1 MASPSPTSKT
11 SLDVSSE
18 DIRWTLSR
26 VLESKYFVH
35 APKKQKFIQLICD
48 YYLQGR
54 ATELNEYLIGCEV
67 FEKGAGYNPSVD
79 PVVRVGAHDV
89 RKKLE
94 LYYQNEGAA
103 DAVRLTVPVGTYV
116 PIFIKRTESVQPQQE
131 EAPVAITDSISLPVA
146 SPQVSPSQSKRS
158 SFTRLL
164 AFVSATVHSGVEDKV
179 ARSLGRLLLVA
190 CLIIFI
196 LSGVIIWL
204 LFQPRVSAQ
213 PAFADEVLSVSDQAA
228 YKAVWGTFLNNSNS
242 TLLILS
248 NPIVYRP
255 VNAADP
261 EALTK
266 QGIPLAAEQT
276 NLIENLSNSRLP
288 LLPNQVMKLVPAINM
303 FTGLGEAI
311 GAYRLRGLLQRLGEN
326 STLKQSRIVGPGD
339 LKDNNVIL
347 LGSVYANQWSRPL
360 SIKENFVYSSR
371 ATIENVAPQ
380 PGEEREY
387 KSSFDQRTGTLLED
401 YALITVVP
409 GVSGTNTVMSLSG
422 IYSEGTQAAAEFVT
436 DKEHISELNRRLQQL
451 KGGPPRYYQALLKVR
466 VENAFPTQIILVT
479 VREL

>member
-1 MASPSPTSKT
+1 MNMASPVVTNKTTVEVSP
-11 SLDVSSE
+11 E
-18 DIRWTLSR
+18 EIRSTLAKIIQ
-26 VLESKYFVH
+26 SKYFVH
-35 APKKQKFIQLICD
+35 APKKQKFVQLICE

-67 FEKGAGYNPSVD
+67 FEKGTGYNPSVD

-103 DAVRLTVPVGTYV
+103 DSVRLMVPVGTYV
-116 PIFIKRTESVQPQQE
+116 PVFIRTSTTSEKLAEGIIAKPDLLPIATQQILPPQQK
-131 EAPVAITDSISLPVA
+131 A
-146 SPQVSPSQSKRS
+146 SNRFFP
-158 SFTRLL
+158 FLTTNL
-164 AFVSATVHSGVEDKV
+164 FSGV
-179 ARSLGRLLLVA
+179 AQQFSRSVNKLLVFSG
-190 CLIIFI
+190 IVIVI
-196 LSGVIIWL
+196 LVGVIIWL
-204 LFQPRVSAQ
+204 LLQPRTIPQ
-213 PAFADEVLSVSDQAA
+213 QIAA
-228 YKAVWGTFLNNSNS
+228 NKLLNEKDLETYKAVWGPFLDSQSS

-248 NPIVYRP
+248 NPMVYRP

-266 QGIPLAAEQT
+266 QGITLAPEQT
-276 NLIENLSNSRLP
+276 NLIENLSNNRLP
-288 LLPNQVMKLVPAINM
+288 MRPNQSMQLVPAVNM
-303 FTGLGEAI
+303 YTGIGEAI
-311 GAYRLRGLLQRLGEN
+311 GIFRISSLLHTLGEP
-326 STLKQSRIVGPGD
+326 SLLKQSRIVGPND

-347 LGSVYANQWSRPL
+347 LGSVYANQWSKPL

-371 ATIENVAPQ
+371 ATIENLAPR

-387 KSSFDQRTGTLLED
+387 SSVFDQRTGALLED

-409 GVSGTNTVMSLSG
+409 GVAGTNTLMSLSG

-436 DKEHISELNRRLQQL
+436 DKEHVAELNRRLLQI
-451 KGGPPRYYQALLKVR
+451 KGAGAAPRFYQALLKVR
-466 VENAFPTQIILVT
+466 VENSFPTQILLVT